1 MGPGQ
6 GCSEAAHCAR
16 GAASRPPRAAAVSR
30 EQPEGPVP
38 APSTENKSAACSRPV
53 FKARKVGATRALP
66 GVVVL
71 LAPTLLG
78 THGEQHK
85 ERHVPLPRCAGDT
98 RGDISPAPKCSQLG
112 VARGSEAPMPRG
124 AGAADI
130 QGFLLGWARGQM
142 DEIHRAGTLHGP
154 AVGTSGSETS
164 PRPCAGCLHVLS
176 PAQRRLLAEK
186 IIGHGD
192 RSSRDKAAPL
202 SPGNQSQT
210 SALAQPPRAPLDVPV
225 PSVLSAGFTSNSQ
238 KLSVQSCSHIP
249 ISSGTVVPWNPVPL
263 PA

>member
-6 GCSEAAHCAR
+6 GCSEAARCAR
-16 GAASRPPRAAAVSR
+16 GAASRPPRAAAGSR

-66 GVVVL
+66 GVVVV

-78 THGEQHK
+78 THGEQRR

-98 RGDISPAPKCSQLG
+98 RGNISPAPKCSQLG
-112 VARGSEAPMPRG
+112 VARGSEAPRPRG

-142 DEIHRAGTLHGP
+142 FEIHRTGTLHGP
-154 AVGTSGSETS
+154 AVSTSGSETS
-164 PRPCAGCLHVLS
+164 PWPCAGCLRVFS

-186 IIGHGD
+186 IVGHGD
-192 RSSRDKAAPL
+192 RSSRDKA
-202 SPGNQSQT
+202 PGNQSQT
-210 SALAQPPRAPLDVPV
+210 SALAQPPRVPLDVPV
-225 PSVLSAGFTSNSQ
+225 PSVLSAGFT
-238 KLSVQSCSHIP
+238 
-249 ISSGTVVPWNPVPL
+249 
-263 PA
+263 